1 MQTGIMNPGDL
12 TRLPP
17 RYNGTAE
24 QIQPE
29 PRKMPNAMTVEG
41 YIAGIGMMASE
52 SLKDGKGHGSARLML
67 TTMLIGIVFAS
78 AAGFFAFFRVAFGG

>member
-1 MQTGIMNPGDL
+1 MNPGDL

-29 PRKMPNAMTVEG
+29 PRAQPNTMTVEG
-41 YIAGIGMMASE
+41 YIAGIGLIASE
-52 SLKDGKGHGSARLML
+52 SLKPGPGHASARLML
-67 TTMLIGIVFAS
+67 TALLVSIVFAS
-78 AAGFFAFFRVAFGG
+78 AAGFFALFRVAFGG